1 MAELSPLLT
10 DPEHASAQLVEG
22 LTFFSGKYD
31 DRTIIVL
38 W

>member
-1 MAELSPLLT
+1 MAELSPYST
-10 DPEHASAQLVEG
+10 DPEHASAQLVEW
-22 LTFFSGKYD
+22 LNFFSPNHD